1 VLVTDIPAHEF
12 IRHFGRRQS
21 VVGEA
26 PGRVNLIGEH
36 TDYSGGFVLPTV
48 IPQMTRVAVVA
59 NPDAEVRAFSH
70 AVPIDVQRATFTIGQ
85 EARRGDWIDYV
96 QGVTHVLAATGMPVA
111 GFDTIISS
119 QVPLG
124 SGLSSSAA
132 LIVALLRALRALYH
146 LQLDDAAL
154 AALARRVET
163 DFLGIPV
170 GPMDPIACTF
180 GRPGHAVLVD
190 TRSLATELLRLPAGL
205 ELAVVNSGLRHSHAT
220 GGYRDRQRECVE
232 AAQRLGVEALRDVTD
247 AHATAIEALPA
258 PLDRR
263 ARHVVSEN
271 ARVLKAV
278 DAIRQRN
285 LVQLG
290 RLVDA
295 SHASLR
301 DDFDVS
307 TAEIDA
313 MVEIARAERGVLGAR
328 ITGGGFGGAIVILT
342 REGVARQVAQEV
354 ARKARNELFVDAVAL
369 VPA

>member
-1 VLVTDIPAHEF
+1 VTEIPAHEF

-26 PGRVNLIGEH
+26 SGRVNLIGEH

-59 NPDAEVRAFSH
+59 NPDAQVRAFSH
-70 AVPIDVQRATFTIGQ
+70 AVPFDAQRATFTIGS
-85 EARRGDWIDYV
+85 ESRRHDWIDYV
-96 QGVTHVLAATGMPVA
+96 QGVTQVLAANGTPVQ

-119 QVPLG
+119 QVPVG

-132 LIVALLRALRALYH
+132 LVVALLRALRALYH
-146 LQLDDAAL
+146 LPLDDLAL
-154 AALARRVET
+154 AQLARQVET

-170 GPMDPIACTF
+170 GPMDPMACTF
-180 GRPGHAVLVD
+180 GRPGHAVLID
-190 TRSLATELLRLPAGL
+190 TRSLATEILRLPPGL

-232 AAQRLGVEALRDVTD
+232 AAERLGVEALRDVTD
-247 AHATAIEALPA
+247 AHAAALDALPE
-258 PLDRR
+258 PLNRR

-278 DAIRQRN
+278 EAIRQRN

-295 SHASLR
+295 SHVSLR
-301 DDFDVS
+301 DDFEVS
-307 TAEIDA
+307 TSEIDA

-354 ARKARNELFVDAVAL
+354 ARKARAELFVEATAL